1 MKKRNILK
9 KLTPFAAGAASFAIL
24 IAAAVPASA
33 SGYNISLNEAGI
45 RVYDAQMVKVGEG
58 FTAANG
64 QQVPS
69 TLTYTDAAGGKTHYI
84 AANQIA
90 KLLDAEV
97 EWSDKTNSVEFA
109 PSSEPGNVI
118 ITVGK
123 VEKPEDRVP
132 DPDLVTVPEYG
143 KIVGGL
149 EEVDPATTP
158 FINDVY
164 HCCGGKAQDLR
175 MQVHLGQFPAI
186 TDMAKSVPFSA
197 THVVFT
203 VTNHGKA
210 EVYSEVRRVKTIG
223 SGVIED
229 FTSVAVLPGET
240 LTRVFRIVDGA
251 NPLETEM
258 RYQVRTLMDYYN
270 PDDDVTVSLMH
281 YFEGEDLAYYGDYP
295 EEVAAARE
303 QAYKELGIE

>member
-1 MKKRNILK
+1 MKKRTILK

-45 RVYDAQMVKVGEG
+45 RVHHIQMVKQGEG
-58 FTAANG
+58 FTAADG

-69 TLTYTDAAGGKTHYI
+69 TLTYTDAAGGKTHYV

-90 KLLDAEV
+90 KLLNAEV
-97 EWSDKTNSVEFA
+97 SWSDEDQSVVFG
-109 PSSEPGNVI
+109 PSEDSDGGVI
-118 ITVGK
+118 ITVGEDK
-123 VEKPEDRVP
+123 KPEDRVP

-158 FINDVY
+158 FINDIY
-164 HCCGGKAQDLR
+164 HCCGCVAQDLR
-175 MQVHLGQFPAI
+175 MQVHLGQFPEFRV
-186 TDMAKSVPFSA
+186 MAKTPPYSS
-197 THVVFT
+197 THVVFKI
-203 VTNHGKA
+203 TNNGDT
-210 EVYSEVRRVKTIG
+210 EVYSEVQQVKTIG
-223 SGVIED
+223 SGIREN

-251 NPLETEM
+251 NPLETIME
-258 RYQVRTLMDYYN
+258 YQARSLMDYYN
-270 PDDDVTVSLMH
+270 PDSDVTVSLMH
-281 YFEGEDLAYYGDYP
+281 YFEGDDLVYYWDSP
-295 EEVAAARE
+295 EP
-303 QAYKELGIE
+303 QALPPIDG